1 MSVDFSH
8 KTPICLDKASASLSA
23 DRKNQ
28 TGNLEQIA
36 KM

>member
-1 MSVDFSH
+1 MKGDFSH

-23 DRKNQ
+23 DGRNQ
-28 TGNLEQIA
+28 TSNLEQIA